1 MISSFLTFT
10 DPLFQVPLVTVDNNS
25 WGMIYQQQNNLWNLV
40 HVCFFDNSNMF
51 CSSVLFQ
58 PTCQSCETYWLTLS
72 VFIRISLSTITNWNR
87 FTTKVSLVEFVPPAL
102 WRLSYNSHINALTI
116 RRTNF
121 VSLKTN
127 YFF

>member
-51 CSSVLFQ
+51 CSFSTHLPILRNILVDSFSFHQNFSFYHYKLKSIYNKGIFSWICPSGIMTPLLQLSHKCIDHSADQLRFLENKLLF
-58 PTCQSCETYWLTLS
+58 LNL
-72 VFIRISLSTITNWNR
+72 
-87 FTTKVSLVEFVPPAL
+87 
-102 WRLSYNSHINALTI
+102 
-116 RRTNF
+116 
-121 VSLKTN
+121 
-127 YFF
+127 